1 MVVLDVDIGNTRLK
15 WRLSQS
21 GDGKVEQGFIA
32 TAGLDDARLLA
43 AWQGL
48 PQPQRVRFVSVAC
61 VDSEQALVAFCR
73 DHWQLSA
80 QKALTQAMQA
90 GVANSYNNFQT
101 MGADR
106 WLAMLAGFHRATAT
120 PQQRGCCVVDCGSA
134 VTVDYVGADGKHLGG
149 FIAPGLRLMR
159 KGLLNNTRQIM
170 LPEES
175 QQRFDTRP
183 GRSTE
188 EAVGHGIELML
199 AALAQ
204 RVVKDCTDWLGADA
218 LLLVTGGD
226 GERFI
231 DAAGAGEWCADLVL
245 DGLEWALNDDG

>member
-1 MVVLDVDIGNTRLK
+1 MVILDVDIGNTRLK
-15 WRLSQS
+15 WRLSHQGGAGS
-21 GDGKVEQGFIA
+21 EQGFIA
-32 TAGLDDARLLA
+32 TAALDSTVLLE
-43 AWQGL
+43 AWKGL
-48 PQPQRVRFVSVAC
+48 PQPQRVRFVSV
-61 VDSEQALVAFCR
+61 VSVGSEQTLIKFCHA
-73 DHWQLSA
+73 HWQLTA
-80 QKALTQAMQA
+80 QKAMTRAAQA
-90 GVANSYNNFQT
+90 GVVNSYSNFQT

-106 WLAMLAGFHRATAT
+106 WLVMLAGFHRASRG
-120 PQQRGCCVVDCGSA
+120 QQRRGCCVVDCGSA
-134 VTVDYVGADGKHLGG
+134 VTVDYVDADGQHLGG

-159 KGLLNNTRQIM
+159 KGLLNNTRQIL

-204 RVVKDCTDWLGADA
+204 RVVKDCADLLGGDA

-231 DAAGAGEWCADLVL
+231 DAAGCGEWCADLVL
-245 DGLEWALNDDG
+245 DGLEWTLSE

>member
-15 WRLSQS
+15 WRLSQQ
-21 GDGKVEQGFIA
+21 GDAGSEHGFIA
-32 TAGLDDARLLA
+32 TAALDRAVLLE
-43 AWQGL
+43 AWKGL
-48 PQPQRVRFVSVAC
+48 PQPQRVRFVSVAS
-61 VDSEQALVAFCR
+61 VDSEQTLMKFCHEQWR
-73 DHWQLSA
+73 LTA
-80 QKALTQAMQA
+80 QKAKTQAAQA
-90 GVANSYNNFQT
+90 GVVNSYSNFQT

-106 WLAMLAGFHRATAT
+106 WLVMLAGFHRASKG
-120 PQQRGCCVVDCGSA
+120 QHRRGCCVVDCGSA
-134 VTVDYVGADGKHLGG
+134 VTVDYVDADGQHLGG

-159 KGLLNNTRQIM
+159 KGLLNNTRQIL

-204 RVVKDCTDWLGADA
+204 RVVKDCADWLGADA

-226 GERFI
+226 GGRFI
-231 DAAGAGEWCADLVL
+231 DAAGCGEWCADLVL
-245 DGLEWALNDDG
+245 DGLEWTFSE